1 MKMMVDPEQQ
11 PPEIRSREISMAKLE
26 AITLDSLTTL
36 AKNNAKYLTKK
47 PIVKELFRV
56 AKMEA
61 RYKRNEIGQ
70 FELLLSRSPGTNAD
84 R

>member
-1 MKMMVDPEQQ
+1 MKMMVDPAQQ
-11 PPEIRSREISMAKLE
+11 PQEIRSREISMAKLE
-26 AITLDSLTTL
+26 AITLDALATL
-36 AKNNAKYLTKK
+36 SKNNPKYLTKT

-70 FELLLSRSPGTNAD
+70 SELTLSRSP
-84 R
+84 RYSC